1 MGLFFGKD
9 EEYKVVVLVR
19 QDVKMSKGKTAAQ
32 ACHAAVSCAIQAYRK
47 RPSDFSSWDG
57 AGQKVVCLKVPNKE
71 ELFQYKAIADAQ
83 GLITSVVQDAGRTEI
98 EPGTI
103 TCMGIGPEKESLLDK
118 ITGDLT
124 ML

>member
-1 MGLFFGKD
+1 MGLFSRD
-9 EEYKVVVLVR
+9 DEYKVVVLVR

-47 RPSDFSSWDG
+47 HPSQFSEWDSW
-57 AGQKVVCLKVPNKE
+57 GQKVVCLKVPNKE

-83 GLITSVVQDAGRTEI
+83 GIISAVVADAGRTEVD
-98 EPGTI
+98 PGTV
-103 TCMGIGPEKESLLDK
+103 TCMGLGPEKQSVLDK
-118 ITGDLT
+118 ITGELG

>member
-32 ACHAAVSCAIQAYRK
+32 ACHAAVSCAVQAYKK
-47 RPSDFSSWDG
+47 RPSVFSQWDG
-57 AGQKVVCLKVPNKE
+57 IGQKVVCLKVASKE
-71 ELFQYKAIADAQ
+71 ELFQFKAIADAQ
-83 GLITSVVQDAGRTEI
+83 GLITAVVQDAGRTEI
-98 EPGTI
+98 EPGTV
-103 TCMGIGPEKESLLDK
+103 TCLGIGPEKESVLDK
-118 ITGDLT
+118 ITGELT